1 MSTSE
6 ARSGDSLK
14 VHYNEETH
22 EMNLEWDENDP
33 QWGFLSLMSDDDIR
47 EFVTTAITKAAEEAG
62 IDTSG
67 IDEDEI

>member
-1 MSTSE
+1 
-6 ARSGDSLK
+6 
-14 VHYNEETH
+14 
-22 EMNLEWDENDP
+22 MNLEWDENDP